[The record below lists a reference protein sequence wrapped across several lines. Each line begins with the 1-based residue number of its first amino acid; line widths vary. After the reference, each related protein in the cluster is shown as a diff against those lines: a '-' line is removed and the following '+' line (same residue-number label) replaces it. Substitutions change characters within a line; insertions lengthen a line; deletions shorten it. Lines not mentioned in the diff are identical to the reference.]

1 MREIDK
7 NKISLAFNQAA
18 PEYEQHAFIQNKISE
33 YLFERLDFNAI
44 QPQNILDLGCG
55 SGKLTRQLGYRYSNA
70 NIYGV
75 DLALAM
81 LKQAKFNAPKTW
93 LWYDPKQNYL
103 CADAERL
110 PFADQSMDLVISNL
124 MLQWCD
130 NAAVFNEV
138 ARILR
143 PDGVLLFSTLGPD
156 TLIELRQSWAK
167 VDDYSHV
174 HTFLDMHIVGDML
187 YASGLKHPVL
197 DAEWLNFKY
206 SSVKDIMQG
215 LKIIG
220 ASNISAQRRPGLSG
234 KNKFKQMIQYYE
246 QLRGDKGLPVT
257 YEVIYGYALGVKG
270 KFIPINPISY

>member
-110 PFADQSMDLVISNL
+110 PFADQSMDLIISNL

-130 NAAVFNEV
+130 NAAVFNEI

-197 DAEWLNFKY
+197 DTEWLNFKY

-257 YEVIYGYALGVKG
+257 YEVIYGYALGIKG
-270 KFIPINPISY
+270 KFIPINPISS